1 MKKKLKKLITM
12 LTVVMTMTAVF
23 TMKTHAVSLDYSG
36 GSSSN
41 NTGATATTS
50 GFTVSYDKAK
60 DNICGYRFSVVSASG
75 APKSGTKAVNVYLS
89 DITIGN
95 SAYSSGQRFIVS
107 SGVAANKKQLAN
119 GTKVSSTTS
128 TQGCDYKSGNC
139 GFYSS
144 LPQNPDSIG
153 TWIKDS
159 SNNYQNLSRIYVICG
174 TNLSNATESD
184 YVLTEPIFRMKL
196 AGAQTAATATELAIY
211 GAAVSGGDGY
221 NGGNGNLYN
230 AGSGTLWNLMNYI
243 NREFPNALYVSSN
256 TGVYNAVSVK
266 SSGRYTY
273 KEIIQNGYGCSVLT
287 VKNVITIK
295 TEYTNTIAHWK
306 YVGTGGDNWDG
317 TFKKMGTSTFTGK
330 AGNSVTIPSNL
341 VQSYIGYFN
350 TGVAGSYWGTGTW
363 SNKNIGSTFIQPE
376 SSLWI
381 EYYYYPNTYTNSIS
395 HWAWGFNGNGNNG
408 DRNAFHLTNTT
419 FTKNYGDVFTLTEAD
434 ATAIPNGF
442 YLNNTWQIG
451 TDSVNGAW
459 QNYPYGTEFT
469 QKNYNMGFE
478 YDYHPYTYN
487 ITYDLDGGTN
497 DPNNPTSYNV
507 LYGKTLNDPTKPDY
521 EFLGW
526 MRVDTIPKIALPAL
540 STNYMYQDL
549 INDVEAGTN
558 FEIKIGNAKTTAGS
572 ASLFS
577 CVIYDFTDSKC
588 LLQKNVLFGSNISFS
603 VDCPSDADSNH
614 DIRLLFYSGIAG
626 YTKGIATEF
635 TDIQISFFVDGI
647 NKGCGSAFGS
657 PNELYTELSKRTT
670 GDIKLIAK
678 WESYE
683 KIAIVP
689 IEPNAPYREKTN
701 VISSFWLVNLS
712 DDDYTPTTGAK
723 VVFSVYNSSGQ
734 RIADE
739 TQGFVAPKKD
749 KNLAYFGW
757 YVPDGYASSDVTV
770 KAYIDDGPYQY
781 SHTSESYTIASYDT
795 CIEPDTDYNAKAPDG
810 FTVPAS
816 PSDST
821 TSGRWWQWV
830 YSDGAYA
837 KKQFAVANTVNDL
850 VLTAPTSPS
859 AYTEN
864 GKLYMK
870 SGYGFDLSFKDSMYT
885 VSGYTDGSVNE
896 CFAPQYYYALF
907 PEYNYTYGRDKCRS
921 IETVSGKKVFVNA
934 ADMARQHF
942 TPIYYPDGEYK
953 LKAVLSDCWTP
964 AGMITTY
971 KTVTVQINGNIYD
984 DWYIGRND

>member
-1 MKKKLKKLITM
+1 MKKKFKKLITI
-12 LTVVMTMTAVF
+12 LTVIMTMTAVF

-41 NTGATATTS
+41 NTGASATTS

-75 APKSGTKAVNVYLS
+75 TPKSGTKAVNVYLS

-119 GTKVSSTTS
+119 GTKVSSTAS

-153 TWIKDS
+153 TWIKNS

-196 AGAQTAATATELAIY
+196 AGTQTAATATELALY

-230 AGSGTLWNLMNYI
+230 AGSGTLWNLMYYI

-256 TGVYNAVSVK
+256 TGVYNAVTAK

-273 KEIIQNGYGCSVLT
+273 KTIIQNGYGCSVLT

-295 TEYTNTIAHWK
+295 KDYTNTI
-306 YVGTGGDNWDG
+306 N
-317 TFKKMGTSTFTGK
+317 
-330 AGNSVTIPSNL
+330 
-341 VQSYIGYFN
+341 
-350 TGVAGSYWGTGTW
+350 
-363 SNKNIGSTFIQPE
+363 
-376 SSLWI
+376 
-381 EYYYYPNTYTNSIS
+381 

-408 DRNAFHLTNTT
+408 NRDAFRLSSTT
-419 FTKNYGDVFTLTEAD
+419 FTKKSGEVFTLTEAD

-442 YLNNTWQIG
+442 YLNNTYQIG
-451 TDSVNGAW
+451 TSSVDGTW
-459 QNYPYGTEFT
+459 KNYPYGTKFT

-507 LYGKTLNDPTKPDY
+507 LYGKNLYSPTKSGY

-526 MRVDTIPKIALPAL
+526 MRDYTNSQIALSAL
-540 STNYMYQDL
+540 NHNYNYYNVL
-549 INDVEAGTN
+549 NNIEPGTEY
-558 FEIKIGNAKTTAGS
+558 EITIGTAKTTAGS
-572 ASLFS
+572 ASQFS
-577 CVIYDFTDSKC
+577 CVVYDFTDSKC
-588 LLQKNVLFGSNISFS
+588 LAQKNIAFGNNLSFYIT
-603 VDCPSDADSNH
+603 CPASADTNH
-614 DIRLLFYSGIAG
+614 DIRLLFYSGVAG
-626 YTKGIATEF
+626 STSGIATVYSNVN
-635 TDIQISFFVDGI
+635 IKYYLDGI
-647 NKGCGSAFGS
+647 NKRCGSAFSS
-657 PNELYTELSKRTT
+657 PNELYSELSKRTT

-678 WESYE
+678 WKSYK

-712 DDDYTPTTGAK
+712 DDDYIPTTGAK

-739 TQGFVAPKKD
+739 IQGFVAPKKD

-757 YVPDGYASSDVTV
+757 YVPDGYASSAVTV

-781 SHTSESYTIASYDT
+781 SHISESFTIASYDT

-810 FTVPAS
+810 FTVPPS

-830 YSDGAYA
+830 YSGGAYT

-850 VLTAPTSPS
+850 VLSPPTNPS

-870 SGYGFDLSFKDSMYT
+870 SGYGFELSFKDSMYT

-953 LKAVLSDCWTP
+953 FKVVLSDCWTP

-971 KTVTVQINGNIYD
+971 KTVTVQINGNVYD
-984 DWYIGRND
+984 DHYVGRQE

>member
-1 MKKKLKKLITM
+1 MKKKFKKLITI
-12 LTVVMTMTAVF
+12 LTVIMTMTAVF
-23 TMKTHAVSLDYSG
+23 TMKTHAISLDYSG
-36 GSSSN
+36 GSSAN

-60 DNICGYRFSVVSASG
+60 DNICGYRFSVVSSSG
-75 APKSGTKAVNVYLS
+75 TPKSGTKTVNVYLS

-107 SGVAANKKQLAN
+107 SGVVANKKQLAN

-128 TQGCDYKSGNC
+128 TQGCEYKSGNC

-153 TWIKDS
+153 TWIKNS
-159 SNNYQNLSRIYVICG
+159 ANNYQNLSRIYVICG

-196 AGAQTAATATELAIY
+196 AGVQTAATATELALY

-230 AGSGTLWNLMNYI
+230 AGSGTLWNLMYYI

-256 TGVYNAVSVK
+256 TGVYNAVTAK

-273 KEIIQNGYGCSVLT
+273 KTIIQNGYGCSVLT

-295 TEYTNTIAHWK
+295 TDYTNIITHWK
-306 YVGTGGDNWDG
+306 YVGTGGDNDNG
-317 TFKKMGTSTFTGK
+317 TFKNMGTSTFIGK
-330 AGNSVTIPSNL
+330 SGNSVTIPSNL
-341 VQSYIGYFN
+341 VQSYTGYYN
-350 TGVAGSYWGTGTW
+350 NGVAGSTWGTSRW
-363 SNKNIGSTFIQPE
+363 SDKNIGSTFIQPE

-381 EYYYYPNTYTNSIS
+381 EYYYYPCNYTDSVS
-395 HWAWGFNGNGNNG
+395 HWAWGFNGNGNN
-408 DRNAFHLTNTT
+408 DNRNAFHLTSAT
-419 FTKNYGDVFTLTEAD
+419 FIKNYSDVFTLTEAD

-442 YLNNTWQIG
+442 YLNNTYPIVTSSVDG
-451 TDSVNGAW
+451 TW
-459 QNYPYGTEFT
+459 KNYPYGTKFT
-469 QKNYNMGFE
+469 QKNYNMEFE
-478 YDYHPYTYN
+478 YDYYPYTYN

-507 LYGKTLNDPTKPDY
+507 LYGKDLHSPTKSGY

-526 MRVDTIPKIALPAL
+526 MRDFTNPQITLSALNHNYNFYNVLNDIEPGTEYEITI
-540 STNYMYQDL
+540 
-549 INDVEAGTN
+549 GT
-558 FEIKIGNAKTTAGS
+558 AKTTAGS

-588 LLQKNVLFGSNISFS
+588 FVQKNIAFGNNLSIS
-603 VDCPSDADSNH
+603 VTCPASADTTH
-614 DIRLLFYSGIAG
+614 DIRLLFYSGVAG
-626 YTKGIATEF
+626 STSGIATVYSNVNIKYYL
-635 TDIQISFFVDGI
+635 DAI
-647 NKGCGSAFGS
+647 NKGCGSAFSS
-657 PNELYTELSKRTT
+657 PNELYSELSKRTT

-678 WESYE
+678 WKSYK
-683 KIAIVP
+683 KIAIIP

-739 TQGFVAPKKD
+739 TQSFVAPKND

-757 YVPDGYASSDVTV
+757 YVPDGYASSAVTV

-781 SHTSESYTIASYDT
+781 SHISESFTIASYDT

-810 FTVPAS
+810 FTVPS
-816 PSDST
+816 SSSDST

-830 YSDGAYA
+830 YSGGAYS

-850 VLTAPTSPS
+850 VLSAPTNPS

-870 SGYGFDLSFKDSMYT
+870 SGYGFELSLKDSMYT

-953 LKAVLSDCWTP
+953 FKVVLSDCWTP

-971 KTVTVQINGNIYD
+971 KTVTVNINGNAYD
-984 DWYIGRND
+984 DWFIGRK

>member
-1 MKKKLKKLITM
+1 MKKKFKKLITV

-36 GSSSN
+36 GSSAN
-41 NTGATATTS
+41 NTGASATTS

-75 APKSGTKAVNVYLS
+75 TPKSGTKAVNVYLS
-89 DITIGN
+89 NITIGN

-119 GTKVSSTTS
+119 GTKVSSTAS

-196 AGAQTAATATELAIY
+196 AGTQTAATATELAIY

-230 AGSGTLWNLMNYI
+230 AGSGTLWNLMYYI

-295 TEYTNTIAHWK
+295 TEYTNSITHWK
-306 YVGTGGDNWDG
+306 YVGTGGDNGNG

-341 VQSYIGYFN
+341 VQSYTGYYN

-363 SNKNIGSTFIQPE
+363 SNKNIGSSFIQPACNV
-376 SSLWI
+376 WI
-381 EYYYYPNTYTNSIS
+381 EYYYYPNTYTNSIA
-395 HWAWGFNGNGNNG
+395 HWAWGFNGNGHNG
-408 DRNAFHLTNTT
+408 DRNAFKIADTT
-419 FTKNYGDVFTLTEAD
+419 FTKQYGEVFTLTEAD

-451 TDSVNGAW
+451 TSSVNGSW
-459 QNYPYGTEFT
+459 QNYPYGTKFT

-507 LYGKTLNDPTKPDY
+507 LYGKDLYSPTKSGY

-526 MRVDTIPKIALPAL
+526 MRDYTNSQITLSALNH
-540 STNYMYQDL
+540 NYNYYNVL
-549 INDVEAGTN
+549 NNIEPGTEY
-558 FEIKIGNAKTTAGS
+558 EITIGNAKTTAGS
-572 ASLFS
+572 ASQFS

-588 LLQKNVLFGSNISFS
+588 FVQNNIDFGSNLSFS
-603 VDCPSDADSNH
+603 VTCPASADTNH
-614 DIRLLFYSGIAG
+614 DIRLLFYSGVAG
-626 YTKGIATEF
+626 STSGIASVF
-635 TDIQISFFVDGI
+635 SNVNIKYYLDGI

-739 TQGFVAPKKD
+739 IQGFVAPKKD

-781 SHTSESYTIASYDT
+781 SHTSESFTIASYDT

-810 FTVPAS
+810 FTVPTS

-830 YSDGAYA
+830 YSGGTYT
-837 KKQFAVANTVNDL
+837 KKQFAVANTVNEL

-870 SGYGFDLSFKDSMYT
+870 SGYGFELSFKDSMYT

-971 KTVTVQINGNIYD
+971 KTVTVQINGNVYD

>member
-1 MKKKLKKLITM
+1 MR
-12 LTVVMTMTAVF
+12 
-23 TMKTHAVSLDYSG
+23 D
-36 GSSSN
+36 
-41 NTGATATTS
+41 
-50 GFTVSYDKAK
+50 
-60 DNICGYRFSVVSASG
+60 
-75 APKSGTKAVNVYLS
+75 
-89 DITIGN
+89 
-95 SAYSSGQRFIVS
+95 
-107 SGVAANKKQLAN
+107 
-119 GTKVSSTTS
+119 
-128 TQGCDYKSGNC
+128 
-139 GFYSS
+139 
-144 LPQNPDSIG
+144 
-153 TWIKDS
+153 
-159 SNNYQNLSRIYVICG
+159 
-174 TNLSNATESD
+174 
-184 YVLTEPIFRMKL
+184 
-196 AGAQTAATATELAIY
+196 
-211 GAAVSGGDGY
+211 
-221 NGGNGNLYN
+221 
-230 AGSGTLWNLMNYI
+230 
-243 NREFPNALYVSSN
+243 
-256 TGVYNAVSVK
+256 
-266 SSGRYTY
+266 
-273 KEIIQNGYGCSVLT
+273 
-287 VKNVITIK
+287 
-295 TEYTNTIAHWK
+295 
-306 YVGTGGDNWDG
+306 
-317 TFKKMGTSTFTGK
+317 
-330 AGNSVTIPSNL
+330 
-341 VQSYIGYFN
+341 
-350 TGVAGSYWGTGTW
+350 
-363 SNKNIGSTFIQPE
+363 
-376 SSLWI
+376 
-381 EYYYYPNTYTNSIS
+381 YTNSQIALS
-395 HWAWGFNGNGNNG
+395 A
-408 DRNAFHLTNTT
+408 
-419 FTKNYGDVFTLTEAD
+419 
-434 ATAIPNGF
+434 
-442 YLNNTWQIG
+442 LNH
-451 TDSVNGAW
+451 
-459 QNYPYGTEFT
+459 
-469 QKNYNMGFE
+469 NYN
-478 YDYHPYTYN
+478 Y
-487 ITYDLDGGTN
+487 
-497 DPNNPTSYNV
+497 YNV
-507 LYGKTLNDPTKPDY
+507 LNNIEPGTEY
-521 EFLGW
+521 EI
-526 MRVDTIPKIALPAL
+526 T
-540 STNYMYQDL
+540 
-549 INDVEAGTN
+549 
-558 FEIKIGNAKTTAGS
+558 IGNAKTTAGS
-572 ASLFS
+572 SSMFS

-588 LLQKNVLFGSNISFS
+588 FVQKNIAFGSDLSFS
-603 VDCPSDADSNH
+603 VTCPASADTNH

-635 TDIQISFFVDGI
+635 TDIKISFFVDGI
-647 NKGCGSAFGS
+647 NKGCGSAFIS
-657 PNELYTELSKRTT
+657 PSELYTELSKRTT

-739 TQGFVAPKKD
+739 TQGFVAPKGD

-781 SHTSESYTIASYDT
+781 SHTSESFSIASYDT

-830 YSDGAYA
+830 YSGGAYA
-837 KKQFAVANTVNDL
+837 KKQFAVANTVNEL

-870 SGYGFDLSFKDSMYT
+870 SGYGFELSFKDSMYT

-964 AGMITTY
+964 AGMIATY

>member
-1 MKKKLKKLITM
+1 MKKKFKKLITV

-41 NTGATATTS
+41 NTGASATTS

-75 APKSGTKAVNVYLS
+75 TPKSGTKAVNVYLS

-107 SGVAANKKQLAN
+107 SGVVANKKQLAN
-119 GTKVSSTTS
+119 GTRVSSTAS
-128 TQGCDYKSGNC
+128 TQGCDYKSGDC

-196 AGAQTAATATELAIY
+196 AGTQTAATATELAIY

-230 AGSGTLWNLMNYI
+230 AGSGTLWNLMYYI

-295 TEYTNTIAHWK
+295 TEYTNSITHWK
-306 YVGTGGDNWDG
+306 YVGTGGDNGNG

-341 VQSYIGYFN
+341 VQSYTGYYN

-363 SNKNIGSTFIQPE
+363 SNKNIGSSFIQPACNV
-376 SSLWI
+376 WI
-381 EYYYYPNTYTNSIS
+381 EYYYYPNTYTNSIA
-395 HWAWGFNGNGNNG
+395 HWAWGFNGNGHNG
-408 DRNAFHLTNTT
+408 DRNAFKIADTT
-419 FTKNYGDVFTLTEAD
+419 FTKQYGEVFTLTEAD

-451 TDSVNGAW
+451 TSSVNGSW
-459 QNYPYGTEFT
+459 QNYPYGTKFT

-507 LYGKTLNDPTKPDY
+507 LYGKDLYSPTKSGY

-526 MRVDTIPKIALPAL
+526 MRDYINPQIALSAL
-540 STNYMYQDL
+540 NHNYNYYNVL
-549 INDVEAGTN
+549 NNIEPGTEY
-558 FEIKIGNAKTTAGS
+558 EITIGNAKTTAGS
-572 ASLFS
+572 SSMFS

-588 LLQKNVLFGSNISFS
+588 LAQKNIAFGNNLSFS
-603 VDCPSDADSNH
+603 VTCPASADTNH
-614 DIRLLFYSGIAG
+614 DIRLLFYSGVAG
-626 YTKGIATEF
+626 STSGIASVYSNVN
-635 TDIQISFFVDGI
+635 IKYYLDGI

-657 PNELYTELSKRTT
+657 PSELYTELSKRTT

-678 WESYE
+678 WKLYA

-739 TQGFVAPKKD
+739 TQSFVAPKKD

-770 KAYIDDGPYQY
+770 KAYVDDGPYQY
-781 SHTSESYTIASYDT
+781 SHTAESYTIASYDT

-810 FTVPAS
+810 FTVPSS

-830 YSDGAYA
+830 YSGGAYA
-837 KKQFAVANTVNDL
+837 KKQFAVANTVNEL

-864 GKLYMK
+864 GKLYIK
-870 SGYGFDLSFKDSMYT
+870 SGYGFELSFKDSMYT

-953 LKAVLSDCWTP
+953 FKAVLSDCWTP
-964 AGMITTY
+964 AGMIATY
-971 KTVTVQINGNIYD
+971 KTVIVQINGNVYD

>member
-1 MKKKLKKLITM
+1 MKKKLKKLIM
-12 LTVVMTMTAVF
+12 ILTVIMTMTAVF
-23 TMKTHAVSLDYSG
+23 TMKTHAISLDYSG

-41 NTGATATTS
+41 NTGAKATTS

-60 DNICGYRFSVVSASG
+60 DNICGYRFSVVSSLG
-75 APKSGTKAVNVYLS
+75 TPKSGTKAVNVYLS

-107 SGVAANKKQLAN
+107 NGVVANKKQLAN
-119 GTKVSSTTS
+119 GTKVSSTAS
-128 TQGCDYKSGNC
+128 TQGCEYKSGNC

-153 TWIKDS
+153 TWIKNS
-159 SNNYQNLSRIYVICG
+159 ANNYQNLSRIYVICG

-196 AGAQTAATATELAIY
+196 AGVQTAATATELALY
-211 GAAVSGGDGY
+211 GAAVSGGDRY

-230 AGSGTLWNLMNYI
+230 AGSGTLWNLMYYI
-243 NREFPNALYVSSN
+243 NREFPNCLYVSSN
-256 TGVYNAVSVK
+256 SGVYNAVSVK
-266 SSGRYTY
+266 TSGRYTY
-273 KEIIQNGYGCSVLT
+273 KTIIQNGYGCSVLT

-295 TEYTNTIAHWK
+295 KDYTNTI
-306 YVGTGGDNWDG
+306 N
-317 TFKKMGTSTFTGK
+317 
-330 AGNSVTIPSNL
+330 
-341 VQSYIGYFN
+341 
-350 TGVAGSYWGTGTW
+350 
-363 SNKNIGSTFIQPE
+363 
-376 SSLWI
+376 
-381 EYYYYPNTYTNSIS
+381 

-408 DRNAFHLTNTT
+408 NRNAFRLSSTT
-419 FTKNYGDVFTLTEAD
+419 FTKKSGDVFTLTEAD

-442 YLNNTWQIG
+442 YLNNTYQIG
-451 TDSVNGAW
+451 TSSVDGTW
-459 QNYPYGTEFT
+459 KNYPYGTKFT
-469 QKNYNMGFE
+469 QKDYSMGFE

-487 ITYDLDGGTN
+487 ITYDLEGGTN

-507 LYGKTLNDPTKPDY
+507 LYGKDLYSPTKSGY

-526 MRVDTIPKIALPAL
+526 MRDFTNPKINLSALNH
-540 STNYMYQDL
+540 NYNYYNVL
-549 INDVEAGTN
+549 NDIEPGTEY
-558 FEIKIGNAKTTAGS
+558 EITIGTAKTTVGS
-572 ASLFS
+572 ASQFS
-577 CVIYDFTDSKC
+577 CVIYDFTNSKC
-588 LLQKNVLFGSNISFS
+588 LVQKNIAFGNNLSFS
-603 VDCPSDADSNH
+603 VTCPASADTTH
-614 DIRLLFYSGIAG
+614 DIRLLFYSGVSG
-626 YTKGIATEF
+626 STSGIATVYSNVN
-635 TDIQISFFVDGI
+635 IKYYLDGI
-647 NKGCGSAFGS
+647 NKGCGSAFSS

-678 WESYE
+678 WKSYK

-739 TQGFVAPKKD
+739 TQSFVVPKND

-757 YVPDGYASSDVTV
+757 YVPDGYASSAVTV
-770 KAYIDDGPYQY
+770 KAYIDDGPHQY

-830 YSDGAYA
+830 YSGGAYS

-850 VLTAPTSPS
+850 ILSPPTNPS

-870 SGYGFDLSFKDSMYT
+870 SGYGFELSFKDSMYT

-953 LKAVLSDCWTP
+953 FKVVLSDCWTP

-971 KTVTVQINGNIYD
+971 KTVTVQINGNVYD
-984 DWYIGRND
+984 DHYVGRQE

>member
-1 MKKKLKKLITM
+1 MKKKFKKLITM
-12 LTVVMTMTAVF
+12 LTVIMTMTAVF

-36 GSSSN
+36 GSFSN
-41 NTGATATTS
+41 NTGASATTS

-75 APKSGTKAVNVYLS
+75 TPKSGTKAVNVYLS

-119 GTKVSSTTS
+119 GTKVSSTAS

-153 TWIKDS
+153 TWIKNS

-196 AGAQTAATATELAIY
+196 AGTQTAATATELAIY

-230 AGSGTLWNLMNYI
+230 AGSGTLWNLMYYI

-266 SSGRYTY
+266 TSGRYTY

-306 YVGTGGDNWDG
+306 YVGTGGDNANG

-330 AGNSVTIPSNL
+330 AGNSVTIPKNL
-341 VQSYIGYFN
+341 VQSYTGYYN
-350 TGVAGSYWGTGTW
+350 TGVSGSYWGTGTW
-363 SNKNIGSTFIQPE
+363 SSKDIGSTFIQPE

-408 DRNAFHLTNTT
+408 DRNAFHLTNSI
-419 FTKNYGDVFTLTEAD
+419 FTKNYGDVFALTEAD

-451 TDSVNGAW
+451 TSSVNGSW
-459 QNYPYGTEFT
+459 QNYPYGTKFT
-469 QKNYNMGFE
+469 QKDYSMGFE

-497 DPNNPTSYNV
+497 NPNNPTSYNV
-507 LYGKTLNDPTKPDY
+507 LYGKDLYSPTKSGY

-526 MRVDTIPKIALPAL
+526 MRDYTNPQIALSAL
-540 STNYMYQDL
+540 NHNYNYYNVL
-549 INDVEAGTN
+549 NNIELGTEY
-558 FEIKIGNAKTTAGS
+558 EITIGTAKTTAGS
-572 ASLFS
+572 SSMFS

-588 LLQKNVLFGSNISFS
+588 LAQKNIAFGNNLSFS
-603 VDCPSDADSNH
+603 VTCPASADTNH
-614 DIRLLFYSGIAG
+614 DIRLLFYSGVAG
-626 YTKGIATEF
+626 STSGIASVYSNVN
-635 TDIQISFFVDGI
+635 IKYYLDGI

-657 PNELYTELSKRTT
+657 PSELYTELSKRTT

-723 VVFSVYNSSGQ
+723 VVFSVYDSSGQ

-781 SHTSESYTIASYDT
+781 SHTSESFSIASYDT

-810 FTVPAS
+810 FTVPPS

-821 TSGRWWQWV
+821 TSGRWWQWA
-830 YSDGAYA
+830 YSGGAYA
-837 KKQFAVANTVNDL
+837 KKQFAVANTVNEL

-864 GKLYMK
+864 GKLYIK
-870 SGYGFDLSFKDSMYT
+870 SGYGFELSFKDSMYT

-907 PEYNYTYGRDKCRS
+907 PEYNYTYGRDKSRS

-964 AGMITTY
+964 AGMIATY
-971 KTVTVQINGNIYD
+971 KTVTVQINGNVYD

>member
-1 MKKKLKKLITM
+1 MKKKFKKLITV

-41 NTGATATTS
+41 NTGASATTS

-75 APKSGTKAVNVYLS
+75 TPKSGTKAVNVYLS

-153 TWIKDS
+153 TWIKNS

-196 AGAQTAATATELAIY
+196 AGTQTAATATELAIY

-230 AGSGTLWNLMNYI
+230 AGSGTLWNLMYYI

-306 YVGTGGDNWDG
+306 YVGTGGDNGNG

-341 VQSYIGYFN
+341 VQSYTGYYN
-350 TGVAGSYWGTGTW
+350 TGVAGSYWATGTW
-363 SNKNIGSTFIQPE
+363 SNKNIGSSFIQPACNV
-376 SSLWI
+376 WI
-381 EYYYYPNTYTNSIS
+381 EYYYYPNTYTNSIA
-395 HWAWGFNGNGNNG
+395 HWAWGFNGNGHNG
-408 DRNAFHLTNTT
+408 DRNAFKIADTT
-419 FTKNYGDVFTLTEAD
+419 FTKQYGEVFTLTEAD

-451 TDSVNGAW
+451 TSSVDGTW
-459 QNYPYGTEFT
+459 KNYPYGTKFT
-469 QKNYNMGFE
+469 QKDYSMGFE

-507 LYGKTLNDPTKPDY
+507 LYGKDLYSPTKTGY

-526 MRVDTIPKIALPAL
+526 MRDYTNSQITLSALNH
-540 STNYMYQDL
+540 NYNYYNVL
-549 INDVEAGTN
+549 NNIEPGTEY
-558 FEIKIGNAKTTAGS
+558 EITIGNAKTTAGS
-572 ASLFS
+572 ASQFS

-588 LLQKNVLFGSNISFS
+588 FVQNNIAFGSNLSFS
-603 VDCPSDADSNH
+603 VTCPASADTTH
-614 DIRLLFYSGIAG
+614 DIRLLFYSGVAG
-626 YTKGIATEF
+626 STSGIASVYSNVN
-635 TDIQISFFVDGI
+635 IKYYLDGI

-712 DDDYTPTTGAK
+712 DDDYIPTTGAK

-739 TQGFVAPKKD
+739 TQDFVAPKKD

-810 FTVPAS
+810 FTVPPS

-830 YSDGAYA
+830 YSGGAYA

-864 GKLYMK
+864 GKLYIK
-870 SGYGFDLSFKDSMYT
+870 SGYGFELSFKDSMYT

-964 AGMITTY
+964 AGMIITY
-971 KTVTVQINGNIYD
+971 KTVTVQINGNVYD

>member
-1 MKKKLKKLITM
+1 M
-12 LTVVMTMTAVF
+12 
-23 TMKTHAVSLDYSG
+23 
-36 GSSSN
+36 
-41 NTGATATTS
+41 
-50 GFTVSYDKAK
+50 
-60 DNICGYRFSVVSASG
+60 
-75 APKSGTKAVNVYLS
+75 
-89 DITIGN
+89 
-95 SAYSSGQRFIVS
+95 
-107 SGVAANKKQLAN
+107 
-119 GTKVSSTTS
+119 
-128 TQGCDYKSGNC
+128 
-139 GFYSS
+139 
-144 LPQNPDSIG
+144 
-153 TWIKDS
+153 
-159 SNNYQNLSRIYVICG
+159 
-174 TNLSNATESD
+174 
-184 YVLTEPIFRMKL
+184 
-196 AGAQTAATATELAIY
+196 
-211 GAAVSGGDGY
+211 
-221 NGGNGNLYN
+221 
-230 AGSGTLWNLMNYI
+230 
-243 NREFPNALYVSSN
+243 
-256 TGVYNAVSVK
+256 
-266 SSGRYTY
+266 
-273 KEIIQNGYGCSVLT
+273 
-287 VKNVITIK
+287 
-295 TEYTNTIAHWK
+295 
-306 YVGTGGDNWDG
+306 
-317 TFKKMGTSTFTGK
+317 
-330 AGNSVTIPSNL
+330 
-341 VQSYIGYFN
+341 
-350 TGVAGSYWGTGTW
+350 
-363 SNKNIGSTFIQPE
+363 
-376 SSLWI
+376 
-381 EYYYYPNTYTNSIS
+381 
-395 HWAWGFNGNGNNG
+395 
-408 DRNAFHLTNTT
+408 
-419 FTKNYGDVFTLTEAD
+419 
-434 ATAIPNGF
+434 
-442 YLNNTWQIG
+442 NNTWQIG

-526 MRVDTIPKIALPAL
+526 MRVDTIPKMALPAL

-572 ASLFS
+572 ASQFS

-603 VDCPSDADSNH
+603 VECPSDADSNH

-678 WESYE
+678 WKSYK
-683 KIAIVP
+683 KIVIVP

-723 VVFSVYNSSGQ
+723 VVFSVFNSSGQ

-739 TQGFVAPKKD
+739 TQSFVAPKSD
-749 KNLAYFGW
+749 KNLAYFDW
-757 YVPDGYASSDVTV
+757 YVPDGYAAADVTV

-781 SHTSESYTIASYDT
+781 SHTTESFTIASYDT

-810 FTVPAS
+810 FTVPVS

-830 YSDGAYA
+830 YSGGAYA

-864 GKLYMK
+864 GKLYIK
-870 SGYGFDLSFKDSMYT
+870 SGYGFELSFKDSMYT

-921 IETVSGKKVFVNA
+921 VETVSGKKVFVNA

-953 LKAVLSDCWTP
+953 FKAVLSDCWTP
-964 AGMITTY
+964 AGMLTTY
-971 KTVTVQINGNIYD
+971 KTVSINISDNAYS
-984 DWYIGRND
+984 DWYIKHR